1 MAETAWLFSQYVPPV
16 LLQLQQWMKQCISI
30 FDQTHGDSTHQA
42 RKSFVLKSKDVDNL
56 SGVVILRRDVIVK
69 ATVKVGRVSS
79 RSAKQEVKY
88 EMLKQKPFYIRQLEE
103 TLSNLKAALRI
114 TESRQGHLVDI
125 HDAVE
130 FTKLLLGY
138 LQKAYKC
145 LMVPPDNMKQLW
157 EMKSRVAFRPQL
169 ANSELITFAI
179 DSSKL
184 VLSFYA
190 MSAISASLQDPR
202 RNTVEIGSQLY
213 EISQHHRVCY

>member
-1 MAETAWLFSQYVPPV
+1 LFF
-16 LLQLQQWMKQCISI
+16 K
-30 FDQTHGDSTHQA
+30 F
-42 RKSFVLKSKDVDNL
+42 
-56 SGVVILRRDVIVK
+56 
-69 ATVKVGRVSS
+69 
-79 RSAKQEVKY
+79 
-88 EMLKQKPFYIRQLEE
+88 QLEE

-213 EISQHHRVCY
+213 EISQHHRVDCVIPWISDLLKILSMALASCQQLLHKISLSTS